1 MKRTN
6 TQSASRRTKCES
18 KLSNEIKSNNNN
30 RRNNNNNSN
39 GQQQQRS
46 QASYKYGKSRKY
58 HVKSINNTNLQPNGH
73 WAAAPTPPRALSPPS
88 LSSLSLAAS
97 LFLRK
102 SNKSNRNRRNAAT
115 STKGQIDNHN
125 FIAAAVP
132 PYPLSLPLLAAYGGC
147 NSFLHYHLQLVP
159 PVLSHCFLFSFFFF
173 ILLLLLLSVRDVSHK
188 FEFDFEFAL
197 KRQHNSNNRHT
208 QRQTHRQTHL
218 HTQHLERLLR

>member
-39 GQQQQRS
+39 GQQQRS

-73 WAAAPTPPRALSPPS
+73 WAAAPTSPRALSPPS

-102 SNKSNRNRRNAAT
+102 SNKSNRNRNAAT

-125 FIAAAVP
+125 FIAAGVS
-132 PYPLSLPLLAAYGGC
+132 PYPLPSPSL
-147 NSFLHYHLQLVP
+147 SSIWRLQ
-159 PVLSHCFLFSFFFF
+159 
-173 ILLLLLLSVRDVSHK
+173 
-188 FEFDFEFAL
+188 
-197 KRQHNSNNRHT
+197 
-208 QRQTHRQTHL
+208 
-218 HTQHLERLLR
+218 